1 MHDDHDDHDRPRPV
15 GNWAPHRAG
24 VPDVSF
30 FTNLTNALA
39 SAGVNASSIPGIL
52 SGVASFN
59 SVSSRVNA
67 LLNQLAADSA
77 SPAAVG
83 EIVTQ
88 IEATPGV
95 PSNVIPLLETLR
107 TPGITQLQVFQTI
120 TAIEAA
126 VAQANS
132 VL

>member
-1 MHDDHDDHDRPRPV
+1 MPPHRDDDHDRPRPV
-15 GNWAPHRAG
+15 GNWIPRTG
-24 VPDVSF
+24 DTNVSF

-39 SAGVNASSIPGIL
+39 SAGVNASLIPSVL

-59 SVSSRVNA
+59 SVSSKVTA

-77 SPAAVG
+77 SPAAVSA
-83 EIVTQ
+83 IVTE

-95 PSNVIPLLETLR
+95 PPNVIPLLETLR
-107 TPGITQLQVFQTI
+107 TPGITQLQVFQSI
-120 TAIEAA
+120 SAIEAA